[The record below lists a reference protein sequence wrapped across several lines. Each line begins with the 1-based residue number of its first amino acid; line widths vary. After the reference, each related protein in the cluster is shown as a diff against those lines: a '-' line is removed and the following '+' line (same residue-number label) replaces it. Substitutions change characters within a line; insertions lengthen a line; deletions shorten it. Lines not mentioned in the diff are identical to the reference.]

1 MPSAAYGELHYR
13 PLKGMTA
20 GFGWR
25 YPFFYAYEEGTETHP
40 SALVQNVT
48 TTQIRDYANMVYIRF
63 IYNFS
68 FGKTY
73 SHHKRKPTTKTQT
86 QAYCW
91 NKVQD

>member
-48 TTQIRDYANMVYIRF
+48 TTQIRDYANMVYIRL

-68 FGKTY
+68 FGRNVQPPQKKTD
-73 SHHKRKPTTKTQT
+73 
-86 QAYCW
+86 
-91 NKVQD
+91 NKDTDSGILLE

>member
-20 GFGWR
+20 GIGWR

-48 TTQIRDYANMVYIRF
+48 TTQIRDYANMILLVSDKSFKRPKMRCKELTVNSRF
-63 IYNFS
+63 FILIS
-68 FGKTY
+68 
-73 SHHKRKPTTKTQT
+73 KPPPIF
-86 QAYCW
+86 
-91 NKVQD
+91 